1 MRNFY
6 LIVNR
11 EKPRVEEAA
20 GLICSFF
27 AEQGCRCIRLDRHD
41 GLRRDAEVA
50 AAYRYTD
57 RRTVPED
64 TDCVIWRGGDGTLIQ
79 AARDLAG
86 RKIPLCG
93 INMGHLGYLT
103 QIGHEEDILP
113 AMRDLMEDHY
123 RLESRMM
130 LKGCVISGGKVIM
143 EDIAL
148 NDIVLNRMG
157 IDAFRFELAVN
168 GQLFNE
174 YSADGMVVATPTGST
189 AYNLSAGGPIVAPEA
204 DLMVLTPL
212 CPHSLNSRSIV
223 LPPDNHLSLR
233 IQTTGRTKV
242 SLSFDGDTVVDI
254 EPGDTIEIA
263 KSEIETTL
271 IQLKQVPFL
280 ENIRNKMKQVHH
292 DDQTDQPGFDKFQDS
307 QHTAGNTCH
316 DLSNPV
322 HIDVGKRF
330 LRPVLKNCQVIF
342 QTAQNHI
349 FDLRIIFQNTL
360 NPFIHILHIQRK

>member
-20 GLICSFF
+20 DLICSFF

-64 TDCVIWRGGDGTLIQ
+64 TDCVICLGGDGTLIQ

-86 RKIPLCG
+86 RKIPLFG

-130 LKGCVISGGKVIM
+130 LKGCVISGGKVVM

-157 IDAFRFELAVN
+157 IDGCQWTAV
-168 GQLFNE
+168 
-174 YSADGMVVATPTGST
+174 
-189 AYNLSAGGPIVAPEA
+189 
-204 DLMVLTPL
+204 
-212 CPHSLNSRSIV
+212 
-223 LPPDNHLSLR
+223 
-233 IQTTGRTKV
+233 
-242 SLSFDGDTVVDI
+242 
-254 EPGDTIEIA
+254 
-263 KSEIETTL
+263 
-271 IQLKQVPFL
+271 
-280 ENIRNKMKQVHH
+280 
-292 DDQTDQPGFDKFQDS
+292 
-307 QHTAGNTCH
+307 
-316 DLSNPV
+316 
-322 HIDVGKRF
+322 
-330 LRPVLKNCQVIF
+330 
-342 QTAQNHI
+342 
-349 FDLRIIFQNTL
+349 
-360 NPFIHILHIQRK
+360 

>member
-64 TDCVIWRGGDGTLIQ
+64 TDCVICLGGDGTLIQ

-86 RKIPLCG
+86 RKIPLFG
-93 INMGHLGYLT
+93 INMGHLGY
-103 QIGHEEDILP
+103 
-113 AMRDLMEDHY
+113 LMEDHY

-189 AYNLSAGGPIVAPEA
+189 AYNLSAGGPIV
-204 DLMVLTPL
+204 
-212 CPHSLNSRSIV
+212 
-223 LPPDNHLSLR
+223 
-233 IQTTGRTKV
+233 
-242 SLSFDGDTVVDI
+242 
-254 EPGDTIEIA
+254 IA

-280 ENIRNKMKQVHH
+280 ENIRNKMKQ
-292 DDQTDQPGFDKFQDS
+292 
-307 QHTAGNTCH
+307 
-316 DLSNPV
+316 
-322 HIDVGKRF
+322 I
-330 LRPVLKNCQVIF
+330 
-342 QTAQNHI
+342 
-349 FDLRIIFQNTL
+349 
-360 NPFIHILHIQRK
+360 

>member
-64 TDCVIWRGGDGTLIQ
+64 TDCVICLGGDGTLIQ

-86 RKIPLCG
+86 RKIPLFG

-130 LKGCVISGGKVIM
+130 LKGCVISGGKVVI
-143 EDIAL
+143 E
-148 NDIVLNRMG
+148 DIVLNRMG

-189 AYNLSAGGPIVAPEA
+189 AYSMSAGGPIVKPTAR
-204 DLMVLTPL
+204 LIVMTPI
-212 CPHSLNSRSIV
+212 CPHTLNTRSII
-223 LPPDNHLSLR
+223 LDAEDEIEISASSRRKYDND
-233 IQTTGRTKV
+233 IKKV
-242 SLSFDGDTVVDI
+242 FFDGDDNIVLEEGDRVVIRCSDLSA
-254 EPGDTIEIA
+254 EIIRL
-263 KSEIETTL
+263 KSRS
-271 IQLKQVPFL
+271 FL
-280 ENIRNKMKQVHH
+280 EILGKKMGA
-292 DDQTDQPGFDKFQDS
+292 DER
-307 QHTAGNTCH
+307 TAT
-316 DLSNPV
+316 
-322 HIDVGKRF
+322 
-330 LRPVLKNCQVIF
+330 
-342 QTAQNHI
+342 
-349 FDLRIIFQNTL
+349 
-360 NPFIHILHIQRK
+360 